1 MSNMPGMEEKS
12 REWWN
17 AWAHQF
23 QEEYGGEEI
32 EVGIDWGPGA
42 PKDDDM
48 GLLGDV
54 EGKTAIELGC
64 GGAQF
69 GIAVAKRGAD
79 VTGVDISAE
88 QLTYARAHAA
98 EHGQDI
104 EFINSSVTDL
114 SMLSDATYDLAF
126 SAFAF
131 QWVNDLEECFQEA
144 YRILKPEGKLVFSV
158 DHPYYKL
165 VDPETQTCERSY
177 FDDAPR
183 RQYSEKFDAEMVIY
197 RRRLSETV
205 NLLHETGFQ
214 AEELREPGSDDPDDY
229 VSEFGSFKP
238 ELMATVPPTV
248 IYSARKQ

>member
-1 MSNMPGMEEKS
+1 MEEKA

-17 AWAHQF
+17 GWAQVF

-32 EVGIDWGPGA
+32 NVQIDWGPGA

-54 EGKTAIELGC
+54 EDKMAIELGC

-88 QLTYARAHAA
+88 QLAYARANAE

-104 EFINSSVTDL
+104 EFINSSVTDVP
-114 SMLSDATYDLAF
+114 MLSDATYHLSF

-131 QWVNDLEECFQEA
+131 QWVDDVNDH
-144 YRILKPEGKLVFSV
+144 GSG
-158 DHPYYKL
+158 
-165 VDPETQTCERSY
+165 DPW
-177 FDDAPR
+177 
-183 RQYSEKFDAEMVIY
+183 
-197 RRRLSETV
+197 
-205 NLLHETGFQ
+205 LL
-214 AEELREPGSDDPDDY
+214 
-229 VSEFGSFKP
+229 
-238 ELMATVPPTV
+238 
-248 IYSARKQ
+248 